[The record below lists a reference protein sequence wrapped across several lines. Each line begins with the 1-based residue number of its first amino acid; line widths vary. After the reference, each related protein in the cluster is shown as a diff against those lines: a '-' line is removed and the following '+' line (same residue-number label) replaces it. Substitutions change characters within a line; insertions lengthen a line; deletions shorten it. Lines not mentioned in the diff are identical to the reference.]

1 MNKTFKKLFIFLTL
15 ILIFPL
21 HIFASSASINVSS
34 SVSKVVVGKTFN
46 VTVKISSS
54 EVLGS
59 WEWTIE
65 YDKSKFKLLSG
76 QQTVADYGNGSKK
89 SSSYTY
95 SFKAIASG
103 SGNISVKSYGGYTWN
118 ENKLNISKNTK
129 TIKVI
134 TQSELEA
141 SYSKNNNLSHLE
153 IKGYKIEPDFDKNV
167 TEYKAT
173 VDANTEEIE
182 IDARKDDSRAI
193 INGEGKKNVTE
204 GENKFE
210 ITITAENGST
220 KTYTVIV
227 NVTDPNPIEININDQ
242 KYVIVKRESNLEAP
256 ANYESKEIQIND
268 TSVPALYNELNDIT
282 LVGLKD
288 SEGNIN
294 LYIYDEKENKYT
306 KYSEVILSSSKILP
320 LNITTT
326 ITGYKKDKVT
336 INDVEYEAL
345 TNNSDYV
352 IIYARDLET
361 GRNDYYMYDTVT
373 KTAIRYDKTTILDFE
388 KKLNKNKKIIMLLL
402 IETLIM
408 FIIVISLLI
417 SNLKRKN
424 KIKREKQKRLE
435 KEEKLIKEKENKIK
449 EEKIKNDEKEE
460 NKKNDNIEIIKK
472 TKTNTRKKKKNEK
485 K

>member
-1 MNKTFKKLFIFLTL
+1 MKKTYKKLFIFLTL

-21 HIFASSASINVSS
+21 HIFASSASINVAS
-34 SVSKVVVGKTFN
+34 SVSKIVVGKTFN
-46 VTVKISSS
+46 VTIKISSS

-59 WEWTIE
+59 WEWTID
-65 YDKSKFKLLSG
+65 YDKSKFKLQSG

-89 SSSYTY
+89 SASYTY

-103 SGNISVKSYGGYTWN
+103 SGNITVKSYGGYTWS

-129 TIKVI
+129 TVKVI
-134 TQSELEA
+134 TQSELES
-141 SYSKNNNLSHLE
+141 SYSKNNDLSNLE
-153 IKGYKIEPDFDKNV
+153 ITGYTLEPSFSKNT
-167 TEYKAT
+167 TEYKVT
-173 VDANTEEIE
+173 TEANTEEIE
-182 IDARKDDSRAI
+182 INAKTDDSKAS
-193 INGEGKKNVTE
+193 INGDGKKSVTE

-210 ITITAENGST
+210 ITVTAENGST

-242 KYVIVKRESNLEAP
+242 KYVVVKRESNLEAP
-256 ANYESKEIQIND
+256 ANYETKEIQIND
-268 TSVPALYNELNDIT
+268 TTVPALYNELNDIT

-288 SEGNIN
+288 NEGNIN

-320 LNITTT
+320 LNINET

-336 INDVEYEAL
+336 INDIEYEAL

-361 GRNDYYMYDTVT
+361 GKNDYYMYDTIT

-424 KIKREKQKRLE
+424 KIKKEKQKRIE
-435 KEEKLIKEKENKIK
+435 KDNKIK
-449 EEKIKNDEKEE
+449 EENDNKEIKKD
-460 NKKNDNIEIIKK
+460 DNIEIIKK

>member
-59 WEWTIE
+59 WEWTID
-65 YDKSKFKLLSG
+65 YDKRKFKLLSG

-89 SSSYTY
+89 TSSYTY

-141 SYSKNNNLSHLE
+141 SYSKNNDLSHLE

-167 TEYKAT
+167 TEYKVQ

-242 KYVIVKRESNLEAP
+242 KYVVVKRESNLEAP

-306 KYSEVILSSSKILP
+306 RYSEVILS
-320 LNITTT
+320 
-326 ITGYKKDKVT
+326 
-336 INDVEYEAL
+336 
-345 TNNSDYV
+345 
-352 IIYARDLET
+352 
-361 GRNDYYMYDTVT
+361 
-373 KTAIRYDKTTILDFE
+373 
-388 KKLNKNKKIIMLLL
+388 
-402 IETLIM
+402 
-408 FIIVISLLI
+408 
-417 SNLKRKN
+417 
-424 KIKREKQKRLE
+424 
-435 KEEKLIKEKENKIK
+435 
-449 EEKIKNDEKEE
+449 
-460 NKKNDNIEIIKK
+460 
-472 TKTNTRKKKKNEK
+472 
-485 K
+485 